1 MEAISMEAVGEV
13 NRPAQLS
20 VQTVVLDTTK
30 SRDKTGRWSRDD
42 GKFIFTNLP
51 ERLNRSIGVSRISGI
66 RIVNIKKPCK
76 EHKILML

>member
-30 SRDKTGRWSRDD
+30 SRDRTGRWSRDK

-51 ERLNRSIGVSRISGI
+51 ESKAESQYRGVK
-66 RIVNIKKPCK
+66 NIW
-76 EHKILML
+76 H